1 MASIISPLSIQNKIS
16 PEIST
21 EVIVTQQNTIVALQK
36 QINNIRS
43 EVGIINSG
51 LQNVSRLL
59 QDDSLSERLR
69 LLEEQKKEK
78 ELSDSQTRIGKEE
91 EVERN
96 LDSAISKPIQSLEPK
111 LSSTLNNVSNSLKL
125 LFFGFLT
132 KGVIEGIKNTANF
145 VIKGFSNIK
154 SFITKTLGVINDTF
168 SWMKRG
174 FTGIANS
181 IGNVINKVKGV
192 ISTLIKSPF
201 KFISDLFKKAQG
213 KIGNSGAS
221 AVKSV
226 ESFSGG
232 LLDDILRSI
241 GKASKGVS
249 KIVPPAL
256 GGGLTYFMDTAMG
269 ESSGKAAAGAVGAVV
284 AGGIGAT
291 LGAPFGPIGSFAGS
305 VGLGMLGQDVAKK
318 GFDFVTGVGKNIEKK
333 SEVSTTQQS
342 PILPITPSK
351 NTSTQQSPILP
362 ITPSKNTSTDST
374 QQSSILDSRN
384 FLSNYNLNLS
394 GTNSEMDIKPVTE
407 NVKLDE
413 KSKIPNSNIE
423 LNEKPKTPNFQPE
436 IQSPPKNNQEIGFL
450 PEPKPNVIMASAVK
464 QNPNKNRQMPKSN
477 AGTDVPLISSSNSD
491 NFYSLYS
498 QTNYNVVM

>member
-16 PEIST
+16 PEISP
-21 EVIVTQQNTIVALQK
+21 EVIVTQQNTIVALQE

-51 LQNVSRLL
+51 LQNVSKLL

-96 LDSAISKPIQSLEPK
+96 LDSAISKPIENLEPK

-226 ESFSGG
+226 ESSSGG

-249 KIVPPAL
+249 KIVSPAL

-269 ESSGKAAAGAVGAVV
+269 ESPGKAAAGAVGAVV
-284 AGGIGAT
+284 GGGIGAT

-342 PILPITPSK
+342 PILPITSSK
-351 NTSTQQSPILP
+351 NT
-362 ITPSKNTSTDST
+362 NTDST
-374 QQSSILDSRN
+374 QQSPILDSRN

-394 GTNSEMDIKPVTE
+394 GTNSEMNIKPVTE

-436 IQSPPKNNQEIGFL
+436 IQSPPKNNQKIGSL
-450 PEPKPNVIMASAVK
+450 PEPKPNVIMASSVK

>member
-1 MASIISPLSIQNKIS
+1 MASIISPLSVQNKIS
-16 PEIST
+16 PEISP
-21 EVIVTQQNTIVALQK
+21 EVIVTQQNTIVALQE

-51 LQNVSRLL
+51 LQNVSKLL

-96 LDSAISKPIQSLEPK
+96 LDSAISKPIENLEPK

-132 KGVIEGIKNTANF
+132 KGIIEGIKNTANF

-256 GGGLTYFMDTAMG
+256 GGGLTYFMDTTMG
-269 ESSGKAAAGAVGAVV
+269 ESPGKAAAGAVGAVV
-284 AGGIGAT
+284 GGGIGAT

-342 PILPITPSK
+342 PILPITSSK
-351 NTSTQQSPILP
+351 NT
-362 ITPSKNTSTDST
+362 NTDST
-374 QQSSILDSRN
+374 QQSPILDSRN

-394 GTNSEMDIKPVTE
+394 GTNSEMNIKPVTE

-436 IQSPPKNNQEIGFL
+436 IQSPPKNNQKIGSL